1 MNLEVRIV
9 KALGAH
15 CCENAECKGFSEKQ
29 EGALQDGRGGLSR
42 KPTIN
47 GSMIFNYFNRLTSP
61 ILFEWL
67 D

>member
-15 CCENAECKGFSEKQ
+15 CCGNAECKGFSEKQ

-42 KPTIN
+42 ELTIN
-47 GSMIFNYFNRLTSP
+47 GSMIC
-61 ILFEWL
+61 
-67 D
+67 